1 MTKEIKITE
10 VPSIVTDTAR
20 VELNPKVTPVE
31 KKEVAVLHIADRI
44 PSEWRIEVVNED
56 TIRAVNNT
64 SRNVFEGSI
73 EEFNKIL
80 RG

>member
-1 MTKEIKITE
+1 MIKDIKVTE
-10 VPSIVTDTAR
+10 VSPAVTEAP
-20 VELNPKVTPVE
+20 VIQPAVKVTPIE
-31 KKEVAVLHIADRI
+31 KQEVVLQHPADRN
-44 PSEWRIEVVNED
+44 PSEWRIELVDED

-73 EEFNKIL
+73 EDFNKIL